1 MATVYLVLAIIFE
14 AGWAI
19 SMKASNGLS
28 KPGPAAVMLVCFLL
42 SAIFLALATRKYEVG
57 VAYAIWV
64 GCGAAIIAAVGI
76 LYFKEPAGAL
86 KLASL
91 GLVLAGV
98 VGLKL
103 SAKAPPQPPT
113 SAEIPAPPPTPSTP
127 PTAPMS

>member
-1 MATVYLVLAIIFE
+1 MATISLVLAIIFE

-19 SMKASNGLS
+19 SMKASNGLT
-28 KPGPAAVMLVCFLL
+28 KPGPAVVMLICFVL
-42 SAIFLALATRKYEVG
+42 SAVFLALATKKYEVG

-64 GCGAAIIAAVGI
+64 GCGAAIIATVGI
-76 LYFKEPAGAL
+76 LYFKEPVSAL

-103 SAKAPPQPPT
+103 SSTAAPSEQLT
-113 SAEIPAPPPTPSTP
+113 QVK
-127 PTAPMS
+127 

>member
-1 MATVYLVLAIIFE
+1 MATLSLILAIIFE

-19 SMKASNGLS
+19 SMKASDGLS

-42 SAIFLALATRKYEVG
+42 SAVFLALATRKYEVG

-64 GCGAAIIAAVGI
+64 GSGAAIIATVGI
-76 LYFKEPAGAL
+76 LYFKEPAGPL

-103 SAKAPPQPPT
+103 SSTPVPDKAR
-113 SAEIPAPPPTPSTP
+113 AGDAPAPQAASGTP
-127 PTAPMS
+127 AP

>member
-1 MATVYLVLAIIFE
+1 MATLYLVLAIIFE

-28 KPGPAAVMLVCFLL
+28 KPGPAAVMLVCFML
-42 SAIFLALATRKYEVG
+42 SAIFLALAAKTIEVG

-64 GCGAAIIAAVGI
+64 GCGAAIIAVVGI
-76 LYFKEPAGAL
+76 VYFKEPVTAL
-86 KLASL
+86 KLVSL

-103 SAKAPPQPPT
+103 SARASPAVTPT
-113 SAEIPAPPPTPSTP
+113 GGTIMP
-127 PTAPMS
+127 

>member
-1 MATVYLVLAIIFE
+1 MATLSLVLAIIFE

-28 KPGPAAVMLVCFLL
+28 KPGPAVVMLLCFLL
-42 SAIFLALATRKYEVG
+42 SAVFLALATKKYEVG

-86 KLASL
+86 KLVSL

-103 SAKAPPQPPT
+103 SAGTP
-113 SAEIPAPPPTPSTP
+113 PAPAAGSESVESTP
-127 PTAPMS
+127 PASDSPPS

>member
-1 MATVYLVLAIIFE
+1 MATLYLVLAIIFE

-19 SMKASNGLS
+19 SMKASGGMTKLV
-28 KPGPAAVMLVCFLL
+28 PTLVMLACFVL
-42 SAIFLALATRKYEVG
+42 SAVFLALATKVYEVG

-91 GLVLAGV
+91 ALVLAGV

-103 SAKAPPQPPT
+103 SSKAGT
-113 SAEIPAPPPTPSTP
+113 EAGGSPASQT
-127 PTAPMS
+127 

>member
-1 MATVYLVLAIIFE
+1 MATLYLVLAIVFE

-19 SMKASNGLS
+19 SMKASGGMTKLV
-28 KPGPAAVMLVCFLL
+28 PTLVMLACFVL
-42 SAIFLALATRKYEVG
+42 SAVFLALATKVYEVG

-76 LYFKEPAGAL
+76 LYFKEPAGVL

-91 GLVLAGV
+91 ALVLAGV

-103 SAKAPPQPPT
+103 SSKAAT
-113 SAEIPAPPPTPSTP
+113 PPPVGAADATS
-127 PTAPMS
+127 